1 MVTNARSDELD
12 LTVDR
17 CHALEA
23 EVARLTAQLEAV
35 SAELMDERS
44 HSASLKRVVD
54 RAKDR
59 IREMEQADRRF
70 SDEDLAGGAG
80 GVGDAADGSLDLD
93 TDEDDGVDLS
103 FGKKGRS
110 KGRGVAKAKRRS
122 TKGQKKRRISK
133 RSDEN
138 VYVFD
143 DQDETRVAFDEFF
156 TNPDPHLDKV
166 RGFLL
171 D

>member
-35 SAELMDERS
+35 SAELADERS

-54 RAKDR
+54 RAKVR
-59 IREMEQADRRF
+59 IKEMEQLDRRF
-70 SDEDLAGGAG
+70 SEEDLAGTPGSATISPQ
-80 GVGDAADGSLDLD
+80 DAAEP
-93 TDEDDGVDLS
+93 DEDDGVDLS

-122 TKGQKKRRISK
+122 AKGKKRRISN
-133 RSDEN
+133 RADEN

-143 DQDETRVAFDEFF
+143 DHDESRVAFDEFF
-156 TNPDPHLDKV
+156 SNPDPHLDKV

>member
-17 CHALEA
+17 CHALES
-23 EVARLTAQLEAV
+23 EVVQLSAQLEAV
-35 SAELMDERS
+35 TAALEDERT

-54 RAKDR
+54 RAKAR
-59 IREMEQADRRF
+59 IKEMEQLDRRF
-70 SDEDLAGGAG
+70 GQDDIAGDTADS
-80 GVGDAADGSLDLD
+80 GDAEL
-93 TDEDDGVDLS
+93 EEGVDLS

-110 KGRGVAKAKRRS
+110 KGRTSDKSKRRGAKAK
-122 TKGQKKRRISK
+122 KKRRTSK
-133 RSDEN
+133 RSTEN

-143 DQDETRVAFDEFF
+143 DHDETRVAFDEFF
-156 TNPDPHLDKV
+156 ANPDPHLDKV

>member
-1 MVTNARSDELD
+1 MVINARSDELD

-35 SAELMDERS
+35 SAELADERAY
-44 HSASLKRVVD
+44 SASLKRVVD
-54 RAKDR
+54 RAKTR
-59 IREMEQADRRF
+59 IKEMEQADRGF
-70 SDEDLAGGAG
+70 SDEDLAGAPGS
-80 GVGDAADGSLDLD
+80 ADPTESAD
-93 TDEDDGVDLS
+93 TAEADDGVDLS

-110 KGRGVAKAKRRS
+110 RGRGAAKAKAKRRS
-122 TKGQKKRRISK
+122 IKAPKKRRSSN
-133 RSDEN
+133 RADEN

-143 DQDETRVAFDEFF
+143 DHDETRVAFDEFF